1 MPTVKPRLNVAL
13 SGRTYAAVK
22 SLADAAGVSMSSI
35 VAEHVD
41 AVAPVLERT
50 AQLLVLGKRAQRER
64 LSVVREIVN
73 QAQETMEPLVANAA
87 EVVGSSWDALEREL
101 LNVRDG
107 VGGADAAT
115 TAAVSVAVAG
125 ESVGTVQGP
134 SGRARRSP
142 QRAPASAPEARRGVR
157 PSGGAKRARKAS

>member
-13 SGRTYAAVK
+13 DGRTYAAVK

-35 VAEHVD
+35 VAEHVE

-50 AQLLVLGKRAQRER
+50 AQLLVLGKRAQGER

-73 QAQETMEPLVANAA
+73 QAQESMEPLVSNAA
-87 EVVGSSWDALEREL
+87 EVVGSTWDALEREL
-101 LNVRDG
+101 LKAGDG
-107 VGGADAAT
+107 VGGAEVAPP
-115 TAAVSVAVAG
+115 AAVSVAVAG
-125 ESVGTVQGP
+125 ESVGAAPGP

-142 QRAPASAPEARRGVR
+142 QRAPSSAPEARRGVR